1 MTTIAKVPAA
11 KPTMSLAALDLASLC
26 ENEFEFEYLDSAG
39 HGTDVFI
46 TVLGS
51 QAPLVQQW
59 IKKRLNARR
68 AQEAVQVK
76 RGKEVM
82 RTVEDDD
89 EFGNEAAV
97 VRMVRWRGIT
107 EDFSAALALQLVSS
121 NAELRDQVFKASNDL
136 GNFTK
141 G

>member
-1 MTTIAKVPAA
+1 MTASTTTKPATI
-11 KPTMSLAALDLASLC
+11 SLAALDLTALC
-26 ENEFEFEYLDSAG
+26 ENEFEFEYVDQAG
-39 HGTDVFI
+39 NGSGVFI

-51 QAPLVQQW
+51 QAPKVQQW

-68 AQEAVQVK
+68 AQEAVQAK
-76 RGKEVM
+76 RGKEVA

-89 EFGNEAAV
+89 EFGNEAAAI
-97 VRMVRWRGIT
+97 RMVRWRGIT
-107 EDFSAALALQLVSS
+107 EDFSPVLALQLVAS
-121 NAELRDQVFKASNDL
+121 NSELRDQVFKASNDL